1 MKVTRAIHPRVWI
14 VVALVTLARLL
25 SANNSSYQQS
35 VEKWRHDYENYLTAD
50 DGWLTVSGLFWLHE
64 GENRFGSDPLSDITL
79 PAASAPASAGYF
91 EYRGAKVVV
100 HLNPG
105 VKATLNGNPIQ
116 EAELHPY
123 LRPHQNAG
131 VQATMNATPKE
142 AESRPDS
149 ADERVVMGD
158 LTLYVHASGNRFA
171 IRVKDKNN
179 KRRRNYAGSQWFP
192 IDESYRFTAR
202 YNPYDSPKQL
212 ETQNVLGDPEKV
224 SVVGY
229 VTFSL
234 RGQEYRLD
242 AEALGSGGLF
252 FVFRDLTSGK
262 QTYPAARFLASQAPK
277 EGRVE
282 VDFNKAYNPPCAY
295 NPYTTCPLPL
305 PGNRL
310 RVEIPA
316 GEKIYQHE
324 H

>member
-1 MKVTRAIHPRVWI
+1 
-14 VVALVTLARLL
+14 
-25 SANNSSYQQS
+25 
-35 VEKWRHDYENYLTAD
+35 
-50 DGWLTVSGLFWLHE
+50 
-64 GENRFGSDPLSDITL
+64 
-79 PAASAPASAGYF
+79 
-91 EYRGAKVVV
+91 
-100 HLNPG
+100 
-105 VKATLNGNPIQ
+105 
-116 EAELHPY
+116 
-123 LRPHQNAG
+123 
-131 VQATMNATPKE
+131 MNATPKE

-202 YNPYDSPKQL
+202 YNPYDSPSNWKR
-212 ETQNVLGDPEKV
+212 KM
-224 SVVGY
+224 
-229 VTFSL
+229 SL
-234 RGQEYRLD
+234 AIQKGFCSRLCNLFPSGQEYRLD
-242 AEALGSGGLF
+242 AEALGSGGLSLSSAIS
-252 FVFRDLTSGK
+252 RAASKLTR
-262 QTYPAARFLASQAPK
+262 PRASCLQAPK